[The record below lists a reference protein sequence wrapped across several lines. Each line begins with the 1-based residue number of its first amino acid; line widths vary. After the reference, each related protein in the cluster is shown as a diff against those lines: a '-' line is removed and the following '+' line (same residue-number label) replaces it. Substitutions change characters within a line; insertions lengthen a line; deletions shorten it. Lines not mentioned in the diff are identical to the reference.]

1 MSCSIL
7 ALESHWTNM
16 INSVMVLLF
25 ILVSPIMLIVDKDIS
40 NSDRLKGGKHSAI
53 LVIFEMIDQNEQ
65 CFSNILCLS
74 SSSLVARD
82 AWIHIFSDILHH
94 IDCLFVII
102 FPLFHLVEDR
112 RDTSL

>member
-1 MSCSIL
+1 
-7 ALESHWTNM
+7 
-16 INSVMVLLF
+16 MVLLF
-25 ILVSPIMLIVDKDIS
+25 ILVLPIILILPDKDIS

-65 CFSNILCLS
+65 LFSNILCLS

-102 FPLFHLVEDR
+102 FPLFHLVEDS
-112 RDTSL
+112 RDTSS